1 MIPSKEDLLLIVDV
15 QNDFCAGGAL
25 AVPKADEIVPV
36 INRLTARFPHIGLT
50 QDWHSRGH
58 ISFASSHE
66 GIELLQV
73 ISLPY
78 GEQILWPDHCVAGTR
93 GAEFHPDLD
102 TTRAEFV
109 VRKGIHLEVD
119 SYSAIYE
126 NDHKTPTG
134 LSGYMHNRGFKRLFL
149 AGLATDFCVLY
160 SALDAVGEGFQVC
173 VIEDAVRGINVADSL
188 AKAWETMA
196 RAGVRRLSEFDLTS
210 ISA

>member
-1 MIPSKEDLLLIVDV
+1 
-15 QNDFCAGGAL
+15 
-25 AVPKADEIVPV
+25 VPKADEIVPA

-50 QDWHSRGH
+50 QDWHARGH
-58 ISFASSHE
+58 ISFASSHKGSE
-66 GIELLQV
+66 VLQV

-93 GAEFHPDLD
+93 GAEFHPALE

-134 LSGYMHNRGFKRLFL
+134 LSGYMHTRGFKRLFL
-149 AGLATDFCVLY
+149 AGLAADFCVLY

-173 VIEDAVRGINVADSL
+173 VIEDAVRGIDVADSL

-196 RAGVRRLSEFDLTS
+196 KAGIRRLRESDLTS
-210 ISA
+210 SSA